1 MLKEQAA
8 LIATITQPDFN
19 ELVALMQSGDAGA
32 QAAIE
37 LIMKHAAENGTKLD
51 TSQVKAKLRWK
62 LEKFDGDYSPEK
74 TPFEVIEGED
84 E

>member
-1 MLKEQAA
+1 MR
-8 LIATITQPDFN
+8 
-19 ELVALMQSGDAGA
+19 SGDEGA
-32 QAAIE
+32 RAAIE
-37 LIMKHAAENGTKLD
+37 LVMRHAAENGTKLD

>member
-1 MLKEQAA
+1 MQQQAA
-8 LIATITQPDFN
+8 LIETLTQPDFDQ
-19 ELVALMQSGDAGA
+19 LVALMQSGDEGA
-32 QAAIE
+32 RTAIE
-37 LIMKHAAENGTKLD
+37 LVMRHAAENGTKLD
-51 TSQVKAKLRWK
+51 TSKVKARIRWR